1 MVKPNIQSRIFF
13 YILFAFSAYLA
24 YLLIGPYMGTVVL
37 AAVTVTVFQPVYDLF
52 VRLTGKWPGVPIALT
67 IITIFIVVLAPVSG
81 MVSLAVQQ
89 TLEFSADVSS
99 LVASIVEYPSLA
111 DLLTRINLLLAGLP
125 FAQGLQLTPQGVYQT
140 VVSAARTVT
149 AFLAETAISLSG
161 ASLDLIIGLVLY
173 VSLLAA
179 LFPNYPRL
187 IDMLRKM
194 SPLSD
199 EMDERYIRRITIIT
213 KSMVRGMFVLAVIQG
228 LVMGL
233 FFWLAG
239 VKYASFWTLL
249 SIFMAMLPLGCGV
262 IAVPVGIVH
271 IMLGNLWQGLLILA
285 GYAVVVSGI
294 QYYLTPRLVSREAR
308 LNSAL
313 VLLSVFGGL
322 KMFGFMGLVYGPII
336 MIFLV
341 TTVEIYL
348 DYYRIA
354 KSATVMEEITPPLAA
369 RPEEMVVL
377 SPDEM
382 GMSQAELLPAMPS
395 SAKAP
400 EVATSA
406 ERSHNL
412 WAAVRRLPQIAS
424 WRPPGPWVRQQRN

>member
-1 MVKPNIQSRIFF
+1 MKPNVQSRIFF

-37 AAVTVTVFQPVYDLF
+37 AAVTVTVFQPVYELF
-52 VRLTGKWPGVPIALT
+52 VRLAGRWRGMPVALT
-67 IITIFIVVLAPVSG
+67 IVTIFVVVLVPVAG

-89 TLEFSADVSS
+89 ALEFSADVSK
-99 LVASIVEYPSLA
+99 LMASIVEYPSLA
-111 DLLTRINLLLAGLP
+111 DLLAHINPLLAGLP
-125 FAQGLQLTPQGVYQT
+125 FAQGFQLTPQGVYQT
-140 VVSAARTVT
+140 VESAARAVAT
-149 AFLAETAISLSG
+149 FLAEAAISLSS
-161 ASLDLIIGLVLY
+161 ASVDLVIGLVIY

-199 EMDERYIRRITIIT
+199 EMDERYIHRVTVIT
-213 KSMVRGMFVLAVIQG
+213 KSMVRGMFVLAVTQG

-233 FFWLAG
+233 FFWLGG

-262 IAVPVGIVH
+262 VAVPVGIVH
-271 IMLGNLWQGLLILA
+271 MLLGNLWQGLLILA
-285 GYAVVVSGI
+285 GYAVAVSGI
-294 QYYLTPRLVSREAR
+294 QYYLTPRLVSREAK

-322 KMFGFMGLVYGPII
+322 KLFGFMGLVYGPII

-341 TTVEIYL
+341 TTIEIYL

-354 KSATVMEEITPPLAA
+354 KSGMAMEEVVPPLVA
-369 RPEEMVVL
+369 RPEMAIL
-377 SPDEM
+377 PSDEM
-382 GMSQAELLPAMPS
+382 ETSQAELSAARPS
-395 SAKAP
+395 SEEAIEIGTPA
-400 EVATSA
+400 V
-406 ERSHNL
+406 RSRNL
-412 WAAVRRLPQIAS
+412 WSAMRRLPQIAS
-424 WRPPGPWVRQQRN
+424 WRPPGPWVRQQRS

>member
-1 MVKPNIQSRIFF
+1 MKPNVQSRIFF

-37 AAVTVTVFQPVYDLF
+37 AAVTVTVFQPVYELF
-52 VRLTGKWPGVPIALT
+52 VRLAGRWRGMPVALT
-67 IITIFIVVLAPVSG
+67 IVTIFVVVLVPVAG

-89 TLEFSADVSS
+89 ALEFSADVSK
-99 LVASIVEYPSLA
+99 LMASIVEYPSLA
-111 DLLTRINLLLAGLP
+111 DLLARINPLLAGLP
-125 FAQGLQLTPQGVYQT
+125 FAQGFQLTPQGVYQT
-140 VVSAARTVT
+140 VESAARAVAT
-149 AFLAETAISLSG
+149 FLAEAAISLSS
-161 ASLDLIIGLVLY
+161 ASVDLVIGLVIY

-199 EMDERYIRRITIIT
+199 EMDERYIHRVTVIT
-213 KSMVRGMFVLAVIQG
+213 KSMVRGMFVLAVTQG

-233 FFWLAG
+233 FFWLGG

-262 IAVPVGIVH
+262 VAVPVGIVH
-271 IMLGNLWQGLLILA
+271 MLLGNLWQGLLILA
-285 GYAVVVSGI
+285 GYAVAVSGI
-294 QYYLTPRLVSREAR
+294 QYYLTPRLVSREAK

-322 KMFGFMGLVYGPII
+322 KLFGFMGLVYGPII

-341 TTVEIYL
+341 TTIEIYL

-354 KSATVMEEITPPLAA
+354 KSGMAMEEVVPPLVA
-369 RPEEMVVL
+369 RPEMAIL
-377 SPDEM
+377 PSDEM
-382 GMSQAELLPAMPS
+382 ETSQAELSAARPS
-395 SAKAP
+395 SEEAIEIGTPA
-400 EVATSA
+400 V
-406 ERSHNL
+406 RSRNL
-412 WAAVRRLPQIAS
+412 WSAMRRLPQIAS
-424 WRPPGPWVRQQRN
+424 WRPPGPWVRQQRS

>member
-1 MVKPNIQSRIFF
+1 MKPNIQSRIFF
-13 YILFAFSAYLA
+13 YILFAFSAYWA
-24 YLLIGPYMGTVVL
+24 YLLIGPYIGTVVL
-37 AAVTVTVFQPVYDLF
+37 AMVTVTVFLPVYEMF
-52 VRLTGKWPGVPIALT
+52 VRIAGRWRGMPVVLT
-67 IITIFIVVLAPVSG
+67 IVTIFAVVLLPVAG

-89 TLEFSADVSS
+89 TLEFSADVSQ
-99 LVASIVEYPSLA
+99 LVASVVEYPSLA
-111 DLLTRINLLLAGLP
+111 DLLVHINSLLAGLP
-125 FAQGLQLTPQGVYQT
+125 FAPDLQLTPQEVYQA
-140 VVSAARTVT
+140 VESVARAVA
-149 AFLAETAISLSG
+149 AFLAETAISLSS
-161 ASLDLIIGLVLY
+161 ASLDWVIGLVLY

-213 KSMVRGMFVLAVIQG
+213 KSMVRGMFVLAVTQG

-271 IMLGNLWQGLLILA
+271 MLLGHLWQGLLVLL
-285 GYAVVVSGI
+285 GYAVAVSGI
-294 QYYLTPRLVSREAR
+294 QYYLTPRLVAREAK

-322 KMFGFMGLVYGPII
+322 KLFGFMGLVYGPII

-354 KSATVMEEITPPLAA
+354 KSATVMEEITPPVAVHSERAVML
-369 RPEEMVVL
+369 PSSEMR
-377 SPDEM
+377 
-382 GMSQAELLPAMPS
+382 MSQAELLPTIS
-395 SAKAP
+395 SGVETP
-400 EVATSA
+400 EVVTLA
-406 ERSHNL
+406 ERSQNL
-412 WAAVRRLPQIAS
+412 WAAVRRLPQIVS

>member
-1 MVKPNIQSRIFF
+1 MKPNIQSRIFF

-24 YLLIGPYMGTVVL
+24 YLLIGPYIGTIVL

-52 VRLTGKWPGVPIALT
+52 VRLTGKWPGVPVALT

-99 LVASIVEYPSLA
+99 WVASIVEYPSLT
-111 DLLTRINLLLAGLP
+111 DLLARINLLLASLP
-125 FAQGLQLTPQGVYQT
+125 FAQGFQITPQGVYQT
-140 VVSAARTVT
+140 VVGAARTVT

-161 ASLDLIIGLVLY
+161 ASLDMIIGLVLY

-199 EMDERYIRRITIIT
+199 EMDERYIRRITTIT
-213 KSMVRGMFVLAVIQG
+213 KSMVRGMFVLAVTQG

-262 IAVPVGIVH
+262 VAVPVSIVH
-271 IMLGNLWQGLLILA
+271 IILGNLWQGLLILV

-294 QYYLTPRLVSREAR
+294 QYYLTPRLVAREAK

-322 KMFGFMGLVYGPII
+322 KLFGFMGLIYGPII

-354 KSATVMEEITPPLAA
+354 KSATVMEEVAPPLVAHA
-369 RPEEMVVL
+369 EEMAL
-377 SPDEM
+377 LASDEM
-382 GMSQAELLPAMPS
+382 GMPQAELLPAPS
-395 SAKAP
+395 
-400 EVATSA
+400 VSA
-406 ERSHNL
+406 EAPVVPTLAERPYNL
-412 WAAVRRLPQIAS
+412 WAAMRRLPQIVS

>member
-1 MVKPNIQSRIFF
+1 MKPNIQSRIFF
-13 YILFAFSAYLA
+13 YILFAFSAYVA

-37 AAVTVTVFQPVYDLF
+37 AIVTVTVFLPVYELF
-52 VRLTGKWPGVPIALT
+52 VRLASRWRGVPVALT
-67 IITIFIVVLAPVSG
+67 IVTIFAVVLVPVAG

-89 TLEFSADVSS
+89 ALEFSMDVSS

-111 DLLTRINLLLAGLP
+111 EVLAHINPLLAGLP
-125 FAQGLQLTPQGVYQT
+125 FAQGLQLTPQGVYQ
-140 VVSAARTVT
+140 VVESAARAMAT
-149 AFLAETAISLSG
+149 FLAETAISLSG

-199 EMDERYIRRITIIT
+199 EMDERYLRRITVIT
-213 KSMVRGMFVLAVIQG
+213 KSMVRGMFVLAVTQG

-233 FFWLAG
+233 FFWLGG
-239 VKYASFWTLL
+239 VKYASFWALL

-262 IAVPVGIVH
+262 VAVPVGIVH
-271 IMLGNLWQGLLILA
+271 MMLGNLWQGLLILA
-285 GYAVVVSGI
+285 GYAVVVSSI

-308 LNSAL
+308 LNPAL
-313 VLLSVFGGL
+313 ILLSVFGGL
-322 KMFGFMGLVYGPII
+322 KLFGFMGLVYGPII

-341 TTVEIYL
+341 TTIEIYL

-354 KSATVMEEITPPLAA
+354 KSATVMEEVVPPLAA
-369 RPEEMVVL
+369 HSEIAMLSSEEMGT
-377 SPDEM
+377 P
-382 GMSQAELLPAMPS
+382 QAELLPAALPREEAAELGMP
-395 SAKAP
+395 AG
-400 EVATSA
+400 
-406 ERSHNL
+406 RSRNL
-412 WAAVRRLPQIAS
+412 WSAVRRLSQIAS
-424 WRPPGPWVRQQRN
+424 WRPLGPWVRQQRN

>member
-1 MVKPNIQSRIFF
+1 MKPNVQSRIFF

-37 AAVTVTVFQPVYDLF
+37 AAVTVTVFQPVYELF
-52 VRLTGKWPGVPIALT
+52 VRLAGRWRGMPVALT
-67 IITIFIVVLAPVSG
+67 IVTIFVVVLVPVAG

-89 TLEFSADVSS
+89 ALEFSADVSK
-99 LVASIVEYPSLA
+99 LMASIVEYPSLA
-111 DLLTRINLLLAGLP
+111 DLLAHINPLLAGLP
-125 FAQGLQLTPQGVYQT
+125 FAQGFQLTPQGVYQT
-140 VVSAARTVT
+140 VESAARAVAT
-149 AFLAETAISLSG
+149 FLAEAAISLSS
-161 ASLDLIIGLVLY
+161 ASVDLVIGLVIY

-199 EMDERYIRRITIIT
+199 EMDERYIHRVTVIT
-213 KSMVRGMFVLAVIQG
+213 KSMVRGMFVLAVTQG

-233 FFWLAG
+233 FFWLGG

-262 IAVPVGIVH
+262 VAVPVGIVH
-271 IMLGNLWQGLLILA
+271 MLLGNLWQGLFILA
-285 GYAVVVSGI
+285 GYAVAVSGI
-294 QYYLTPRLVSREAR
+294 QYYLTPRLVSREAK

-322 KMFGFMGLVYGPII
+322 KLFGFMGLVYGPII

-341 TTVEIYL
+341 TTIEIYL

-354 KSATVMEEITPPLAA
+354 KSGMAMEEVVPPLVA
-369 RPEEMVVL
+369 RPEMAIL
-377 SPDEM
+377 PSDEM
-382 GMSQAELLPAMPS
+382 ETSQAELSAARPS
-395 SAKAP
+395 SEEAIEIGTPA
-400 EVATSA
+400 V
-406 ERSHNL
+406 RSRNL
-412 WAAVRRLPQIAS
+412 WSAMRRLPQIAS
-424 WRPPGPWVRQQRN
+424 WRPPGPWVRQQRS